1 MVIFTTLFRRF
12 STLKMA
18 ALFQCFLMLSTTLIC
33 RWFDIVNS
41 NVEIDKLVL
50 MLIWRCPTSPHVASC
65 PQNVGTTFTFCKDVT
80 QIWHRIIYFRNSKQ
94 YISPQEKLPLQSGG
108 ATVSDWHWQW
118 RDDFR
123 CNKCKHYKYC
133 FVLAISKAIAKA
145 IYIHTTILHGFLLL

>member
-1 MVIFTTLFRRF
+1 MF
-12 STLKMA
+12 
-18 ALFQCFLMLSTTLIC
+18 
-33 RWFDIVNS
+33 S
-41 NVEIDKLVL
+41 NVVHNVDLS
-50 MLIWRCPTSPHVASC
+50 LIRHCKFKRWNRQACFNVDLTLPHVAPRCLMS
-65 PQNVGTTFTFCKDVT
+65 PKRQNVETTFTFCKDVT

-108 ATVSDWHWQW
+108 ATVSDWHWRW

-133 FVLAISKAIAKA
+133 FVLAINKAIAKA